1 MLPLTARVDARQGQ
15 AVPPPVVI
23 GAPAQTPAPQTPA
36 PATPTVPGT
45 PAPGTPAAPVVPP
58 KPPPPPPPYAVR
70 WTQPIDITAATSLVA
85 TASAIVLG
93 GNGTPLAA
101 RAMQDGH
108 ELWKSDLVPTGRI
121 VASGTLVFVPV
132 DGGVR
137 AVDAATGTVR
147 WTLQAPAPLSLTA
160 DAGRLIVAAGR
171 TLRAVALA
179 DGTPAWQRDLPGDV
193 RAGPAADTAL
203 GAVALADGSILAFD
217 PATGQDAWRV
227 AADITA
233 TSMAVTSRLVL
244 IGTVDGNACGLQT
257 LRGAVAW
264 CYPVRVPVIGSA
276 AADQRFYY
284 FAFLDN
290 TVRALSPRGDLQRR
304 TNLAARPADG
314 PALVGPHL
322 LVPLATGEITV
333 LNAADGK
340 VVLRLGQS
348 AEQQTLEAVGISP
361 PDKLI
366 ATLTVSPGSTRTLTL
381 FAPPPPPPAA
391 PAPGRSGGAPGIG
404 PR

>member
-15 AVPPPVVI
+15 AVPPTVVT
-23 GAPAQTPAPQTPA
+23 GAPAQTPAPQKPPPA
-36 PATPTVPGT
+36 PFGLPGATTLR
-45 PAPGTPAAPVVPP
+45 APAAPVAPP
-58 KPPPPPPPYAVR
+58 KPPPPPPYAVR
-70 WTQPIDITAATSLVA
+70 WTQPVDIPAASSIVA

-101 RAMQDGH
+101 RAIQDGH
-108 ELWKSDLVPTGRI
+108 ELWKSDLVPTGPI
-121 VASGTLVFVPV
+121 VASGALVFVPV

-137 AVDAATGTVR
+137 AVEAFTGTVR
-147 WTLQAPAPLSLTA
+147 WTLQAPAPLSLAA

-171 TLRAVALA
+171 TLRALALT
-179 DGTPAWQRDLPGDV
+179 DGTPAWQRDLPGEL

-203 GAVALADGSILAFD
+203 GAVALTDGSILAFD
-217 PATGQDAWRV
+217 PATGQDVWRV
-227 AADITA
+227 AADLTA
-233 TSMAVTSRLVL
+233 TSMAVTSKLVL
-244 IGTVDGNACGLQT
+244 IGTIDGNACGLQT
-257 LRGAVAW
+257 LRGAIAW

-314 PALVGPHL
+314 PSLVGPHL
-322 LVPLATGEITV
+322 IVPLATGEVAV

-340 VVLRLGQS
+340 VLLRLGQS
-348 AEQQTLEAVGISP
+348 PDQPTLEAVGVSP

-366 ATLTVSPGSTRTLTL
+366 ATLTVSPGNTRTLTL
-381 FAPPPPPPAA
+381 FGPPMPPPAA
-391 PAPGRSGGAPGIG
+391 PAAGRSGGAPKTGA
-404 PR
+404 R